1 MKSCPTCNKTFT
13 DPNLSFCLDD
23 GTPLVSVA
31 APPDETTAVS
41 PSAGDR
47 GSIPPPTEVYKPRD
61 WQAPDYQPPGFQTS
75 TAAPARKKSWPWVVG
90 ILAVLG
96 IGVIGLGIAGAL
108 LIPRMLRTASNSDS
122 SNANVE
128 RSGDFNANLNS
139 NAAVSQP
146 EESPTP
152 ADKETETLDEAP
164 IDNETSPPSDK
175 DVVLAAL
182 TSLEHEWTV
191 ANINA
196 DKEKLNR
203 ILADD
208 YVGQSAD
215 GGIQGK
221 AEYIR
226 TIERDTSI
234 QKWDFEDLK
243 VTLIGDRAT
252 LDGVLRLQ
260 LSDREVAFKF
270 TDKFVWRD
278 GRWQAVGSQVS
289 RIE

>member
-1 MKSCPTCNKTFT
+1 
-13 DPNLSFCLDD
+13 
-23 GTPLVSVA
+23 
-31 APPDETTAVS
+31 
-41 PSAGDR
+41 
-47 GSIPPPTEVYKPRD
+47 VYKPRD

-75 TAAPARKKSWPWVVG
+75 TAAPAGKKSWPWVVG
-90 ILAVLG
+90 ILAALG

-108 LIPRMLRTASNSDS
+108 LIPRMLRTASNSNS

-128 RSGDFNANLNS
+128 RPGDFNSNLNS

-146 EESPTP
+146 EESATPTP
-152 ADKETETLDEAP
+152 AEDESETVDEAT
-164 IDNETSPPSDK
+164 IDEDATSPPSDK

-182 TSLEHEWTV
+182 TNLEHEWTV

-215 GGIQGK
+215 GAIQGK
-221 AEYIR
+221 ADYIR
-226 TIERDTSI
+226 TIERDTLI
-234 QKWDFEDLK
+234 QKWEFEDLK
-243 VTLIGDRAT
+243 VSLIGDRAT
-252 LDGVLRLQ
+252 LEGVLRLQ
-260 LSDREVAFKF
+260 LPDREAAFKF

-289 RIE
+289 RME

>member
-13 DPNLSFCLDD
+13 DPNLSFCIDD
-23 GTPLVSVA
+23 GTPLVPVA
-31 APPDETTAVS
+31 APADETTVVT
-41 PSAGDR
+41 PSAGSR
-47 GSIPPPTEVYKPRD
+47 ASIPPPTEVYKPRD
-61 WQAPDYQPPGFQTS
+61 WQAPDYQPPGFQAS
-75 TAAPARKKSWPWVVG
+75 TAAPTGRKTWPWVVG
-90 ILAVLG
+90 ILAVLA
-96 IGVIGLGIAGAL
+96 IGVIGIGIAGAI
-108 LIPRMLRTASNSDS
+108 LIPNMLRTGSNNS

-128 RSGDFNANLNS
+128 RTGAPNTNLNS
-139 NAAVSQP
+139 NAAISQP
-146 EESPTP
+146 EDSGTP
-152 ADKETETLDEAP
+152 ADDDDETVDDAT
-164 IDNETSPPSDK
+164 IDSATSPPSDK
-175 DVVLAAL
+175 DVVLASL
-182 TSLEHEWTV
+182 TDLEHEWTV

-226 TIERDTSI
+226 TIKRDTLI
-234 QKWDFEDLK
+234 QKWEFEDLK
-243 VTLIGDRAT
+243 VTLTGDRAT
-252 LDGVLRLQ
+252 LEGVLRLQ
-260 LSDREVAFKF
+260 LPDREAAFKF

-289 RIE
+289 PIK